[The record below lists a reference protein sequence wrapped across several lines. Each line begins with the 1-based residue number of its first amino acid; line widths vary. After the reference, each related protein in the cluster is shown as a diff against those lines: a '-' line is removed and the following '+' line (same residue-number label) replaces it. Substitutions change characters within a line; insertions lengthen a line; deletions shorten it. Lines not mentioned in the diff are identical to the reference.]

1 MDVKAHFFELDQ
13 ESDNWYHVGGA
24 LVNRAGAD
32 QFVDSSTGV
41 TKDVDDEL
49 GQEIDITLKYKMFEN
64 FGVVA
69 GYSHFFAGDFIE
81 DTSAGV
87 DRGVDWFYLQT
98 TVKF

>member
-1 MDVKAHFFELDQ
+1 
-13 ESDNWYHVGGA
+13 
-24 LVNRAGAD
+24 
-32 QFVDSSTGV
+32 
-41 TKDVDDEL
+41 VDDEL
-49 GQEIDITLKYKMFEN
+49 GQEIDVTLKYKMFEN

-81 DTSAGV
+81 DTGAGN